1 MITYAFDSNILSY
14 LLNKNQD
21 IYENYRYE
29 LKKGNTFNISPV
41 VYYEVKRGLKA
52 NNSIKKANEFNN
64 LCLQFE
70 IGKIDINV
78 WDEAVNI
85 YVELKKQGKLIEDA
99 DILIAAY
106 CIVNDYTLITNNI
119 EHFGRVNNL
128 KYVNWK

>member
-21 IYENYRYE
+21 IYEKYRYE

-52 NNSIKKANEFNN
+52 NNSIKKANEFKN

-70 IGKIDINV
+70 IGIIDINI
-78 WDEAVNI
+78 WNEAVNI

-106 CIVNDYTLITNNI
+106 CIVNNYTLITNNI
-119 EHFGRVNNL
+119 EHFGRVKNL